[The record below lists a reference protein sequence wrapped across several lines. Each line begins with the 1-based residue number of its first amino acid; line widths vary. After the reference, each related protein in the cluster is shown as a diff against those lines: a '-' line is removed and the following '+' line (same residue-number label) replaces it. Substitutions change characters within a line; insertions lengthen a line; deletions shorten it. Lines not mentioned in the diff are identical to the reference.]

1 MGLLFDSKMY
11 NKYMTAGR
19 PTKYSVDKIKFV
31 EDYIKRMAAE
41 KKLPVKEEVAYLLD
55 VDTDTLLN
63 WEKKHKK
70 FLGAIKKLKSA
81 QAAML
86 QQGIYDDSKQ
96 HGAGGIFLLKN
107 NHHFTDQ
114 QRLDVTSGGKPIP
127 ILGGLALKNVHSN
140 NRNKEDPEVTEE
152 N

>member
-19 PTKYSVDKIKFV
+19 PTKYSADKVEFV
-31 EDYIKRMAAE
+31 ENYISRMQKE
-41 KKLPVKEEVAYLLD
+41 DKLPVKEEVAYLLD
-55 VDTDTLLN
+55 VDTETLLR

-70 FLGAIKKLKSA
+70 FSGAIKKLKSA
-81 QAAML
+81 QATML
-86 QQGIYDDSKQ
+86 QQGIYSDSKQ

-140 NRNKEDPEVTEE
+140 NRDKEDPEVTEE
-152 N
+152 D